1 MDFIN
6 VVNIISLFE
15 YCSIRN
21 VIPEDEGN
29 IEAFKF
35 SLVELHN
42 QPLPRLTSESCFIHL
57 NNVDLQMNSKAEWH
71 QPTVGRVVVTRELQE
86 LEGQQEG
93 GRAGQGGGRARRRG
107 GG

>member
-1 MDFIN
+1 MD
-6 VVNIISLFE
+6 
-15 YCSIRN
+15 
-21 VIPEDEGN
+21 PEDEGN